1 MSVAREFDLIVFG
14 ATGFTGGMTAEYL
27 AQHAPRELRWAIAGR
42 SLDKLDVVKAR
53 LLAIDPR
60 HAAVKTV
67 RASVEDPASLQRMA
81 ASTRVLIT
89 TVGPF
94 IDYGEPVAAACIEAG
109 ADYIDSTGEPHFV
122 SLLLGRYAERAR
134 QAGVRVVP
142 SCGFDAIPA
151 DLGALFTVEKLP
163 RDKPIRLAGFMR
175 LEGVFSGGTERSAL
189 KAWVPPRDPVTAP
202 VPVPSHGRRVSLV
215 LDKPRKHAEFDKWIT
230 PLETVDGPTV
240 QRSAASLDVYG
251 PDFTYSHNV
260 VHASFAHLLAA
271 GLMFGGARL
280 LVRLAPAR
288 ELLLRMVKKP
298 GVGPTREQMDKAW
311 FKLRFIAESDGKV
324 VRTEVSGGDPGYKE
338 TSKMLAE
345 SGLCLALDRLQL
357 PLRNGV
363 LTTAEAMGDLLIAR
377 LQRAGMSFRVL

>member
-1 MSVAREFDLIVFG
+1 MSDARELVLIVFG

-27 AQHAPRELRWAIAGR
+27 ARHAPRDLRWAIAGR
-42 SLDKLDVVKAR
+42 SQAKLDAVKAR
-53 LLAIDPR
+53 LSAIDPR
-60 HAAVKTV
+60 HAALRTIV
-67 RASVEDPASLQRMA
+67 ASVDDPASLQRMA
-81 ASTRVLIT
+81 AATRVLIT

-94 IDYGEPVAAACIEAG
+94 IDYGEPVVAACIAAG
-109 ADYIDSTGEPHFV
+109 TDYIDSTGEPHFV

-134 QAGVRVVP
+134 AAGVRVVP

-151 DLGALFTVEKLP
+151 DLGALFTVERLA
-163 RDKPIRLAGFMR
+163 RDKPIRLAGYMR

-189 KAWVPPRDPVTAP
+189 KAWVPPRDAVRAPAP
-202 VPVPSHGRRVSLV
+202 VPSAGRRATLV
-215 LDKPRKHAEFDKWIT
+215 LDKPHKHREFGKWTT

-271 GLMFGGARL
+271 GVMFGGARM
-280 LVRLAPAR
+280 LVRVAPLR

-298 GVGPTREQMDKAW
+298 GAGPTPEQMDKAW

-324 VRTEVSGGDPGYKE
+324 LRTEVSGGDPGYKE

-345 SGLCLALDRLQL
+345 SGLCLVRDRAHL

-363 LTTAEAMGDLLIAR
+363 LTTAEAMGDRLIAR

>member
-1 MSVAREFDLIVFG
+1 MNGARDFELIVFG

-27 AQHAPRELRWAIAGR
+27 ARHAPRELRWAIAGR
-42 SLDKLDVVKAR
+42 SQAKLDAVKAR
-53 LLAIDPR
+53 LVAIDER
-60 HAAVKTV
+60 HAAVDV
-67 RASVEDPASLQRMA
+67 VLASVDDPASLQRMA
-81 ASTRVLIT
+81 AATRVLIT

-94 IDYGEPVAAACIEAG
+94 IDYGEPVVAACIAAG
-109 ADYIDSTGEPHFV
+109 TDYIDSTGEPFFV
-122 SLLLGRYAERAR
+122 SLLLGRYAEPAR
-134 QAGVRVVP
+134 RAGVRVVP

-151 DLGALFTVEKLP
+151 DLGALFTVEQLP
-163 RDKPIRLAGFMR
+163 RGKPIRLAGFMR

-189 KAWVPPRDPVTAP
+189 KAWVPPRDPVSAP
-202 VPVPSHGRRVSLV
+202 EPVPSAGRRVKLV
-215 LDKPRKHAEFDKWIT
+215 LDKPRQHAEFGKWVT

-260 VHASFAHLLAA
+260 VHASFAHWLAA
-271 GLMFGGARL
+271 GALFGGARMM
-280 LVRLAPAR
+280 VRIAPLR

-298 GVGPTREQMDKAW
+298 GAGPTPEQMDKAW

-324 VRTEVSGGDPGYKE
+324 LRTEVSGGDPGYKE

-345 SGLCLALDRLQL
+345 SGLCLVQDRAQL